1 MQDPVKLQIHIK
13 SGSNVQQFYHVLAED
28 RPANASSLHTGSS
41 KGLK

>member
-1 MQDPVKLQIHIK
+1 MQDQIKLHIHIK

-28 RPANASSLHTGSS
+28 RLANASSLQTGNN

>member
-1 MQDPVKLQIHIK
+1 MQDQIKLQIHIK

-28 RPANASSLHTGSS
+28 MPANASSLQTGTS